1 MNGGGD
7 IREEGLRQIL
17 LIVAHTRRVGIV
29 SGLFHVHG
37 GTVGTGPFAGM
48 RLMRPASLGDGDLAP
63 KLLGCYEA
71 KLHPAMAKAVARN
84 PKTIVNIGCGEG
96 YYASAWRDCCRR
108 LDRGLND
115 PGKGWR
121 RGRQTRLQS
130 TVTGPAAGRVRE

>member
-71 KLHPAMAKAVARN
+71 KLHPATVKAVARN
-84 PKTIVNIGCGEG
+84 PKTIV
-96 YYASAWRDCCRR
+96 
-108 LDRGLND
+108 LND
-115 PGKGWR
+115 LGKGWR

>member
-1 MNGGGD
+1 MSGGCD
-7 IREEGLRQIL
+7 IREERLRQIL
-17 LIVAHTRRVGIV
+17 LIVVQTRRVGIV
-29 SGLFHVHG
+29 HALFHVHG
-37 GTVGTGPFAGM
+37 GTVVTAPFAGM
-48 RLMRPASLGDGDLAP
+48 RLMRATSWGDGDLAP
-63 KLLGCYEA
+63 KLLGYYEA
-71 KLHPAMAKAVARN
+71 ELHPAMAKAVARN
-84 PKTIVNIGCGEG
+84 PKTIVNIGCAEG